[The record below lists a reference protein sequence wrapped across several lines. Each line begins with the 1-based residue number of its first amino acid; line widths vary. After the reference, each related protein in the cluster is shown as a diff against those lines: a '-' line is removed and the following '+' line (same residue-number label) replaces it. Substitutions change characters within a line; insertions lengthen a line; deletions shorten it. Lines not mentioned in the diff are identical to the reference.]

1 MKQQENKVTLKG
13 WISLILLIVLFS
25 GVFKNAEGP
34 LSAFDFSNL
43 TGKFGGIY
51 EGVNFQGK
59 GGTGGA
65 REGFLFA
72 LTLIPTVSLAV
83 GLIEVVEHLGGM
95 QAATKLFTPI
105 LRPLLGISG
114 SAGLAF
120 VSSFT
125 SSDVAA
131 ALTKE
136 LTESGGELTD
146 DERSIFTAYQ
156 YAGSAVILNTFGTQ
170 APLLPIVVLAPGP
183 IIVILWICK
192 VLGANIVRFVLKRR
206 NTVKGRCIR

>member
-1 MKQQENKVTLKG
+1 MKEQENKVTLKG
-13 WISLILLIVLFS
+13 WLSLFALIVLFS
-25 GVFKNAEGP
+25 GLFTNAEGP

-51 EGVNFQGK
+51 EGINFAGK
-59 GGTGGA
+59 GGTGA

-72 LTLIPTVSLAV
+72 LTLIPTVCLAV
-83 GLIEVVEHLGGM
+83 GFIEVVEHLGGM
-95 QAATKLFTPI
+95 TAATKLFTPI
-105 LRPLLGISG
+105 LRPLLGLGG

-136 LTESGGELTD
+136 LTENGELTD
-146 DERSIFTAYQ
+146 DERTIFVSYQ

-183 IIVILWICK
+183 IIVMLWICK
-192 VLGANIVRFVLKRR
+192 VLGANIVRFVVKR
-206 NTVKGRCIR
+206 NSVKKVGA

>member
-1 MKQQENKVTLKG
+1 MTQQENKVTWKG

-25 GVFKNAEGP
+25 GAFTNAEGP

-51 EGVNFQGK
+51 EGVNFKGQ
-59 GGTGGA
+59 GGTGA

-72 LTLIPTVSLAV
+72 LTLLPTVCLAV

-95 QAATKLFTPI
+95 RAATKLFTPI

-125 SSDVAA
+125 SSDVGA

-136 LTESGGELTD
+136 LTESGELTD
-146 DERSIFTAYQ
+146 DERTIFTAYQ

-170 APLLPIVVLAPGP
+170 APLLPIIVLAPGP
-183 IIVILWICK
+183 IIVVLWICK

-206 NTVKGRCIR
+206 NTVKKVGA

>member
-13 WISLILLIVLFS
+13 WISLFFLIVLFS
-25 GVFKNAEGP
+25 GVFTNVEGP

-51 EGVNFQGK
+51 EGINFQGK
-59 GGTGGA
+59 GGTGA

-105 LRPLLGISG
+105 LKPLLGISG

-136 LTESGGELTD
+136 LTESGELTD
-146 DERSIFTAYQ
+146 DERTIFTAYQ

-170 APLLPIVVLAPGP
+170 APLLPIIVLAPGP
-183 IIVILWICK
+183 TIVILWICK
-192 VLGANIVRFVLKRR
+192 VLGANIVRFVLRR
-206 NTVKGRCIR
+206 NTVKKVGA

>member
-25 GVFKNAEGP
+25 GVFTNVEGP

-51 EGVNFQGK
+51 EGINFQGK
-59 GGTGGA
+59 GGTGA

-105 LRPLLGISG
+105 LKPLLGISG

-136 LTESGGELTD
+136 LTESGELTD
-146 DERSIFTAYQ
+146 DERTIFTAYQ

-170 APLLPIVVLAPGP
+170 APLLPIIVLAPGP

-192 VLGANIVRFVLKRR
+192 VLGANIVRFVLKR
-206 NTVKGRCIR
+206 NTVKKVGA